1 MQDSGNPNFFKIF
14 QGKGEVALHDG
25 ATSTNPGVLLS
36 LTNELQFLGDY
47 YVPADGII
55 GVLPEGYRPG
65 SKLIVPVVAVEGSAS
80 RVTMLYAMDDGT
92 LSSDPDSSI
101 KTNGIVVNLSG
112 NWY

>member
-1 MQDSGNPNFFKIF
+1 MQDLGNPNFFKIF

-25 ATSTNPGVLLS
+25 ATSTNPGVMLS

-47 YVPADGII
+47 TVADDGII
-55 GVLPEGYRPG
+55 GVLPEGYRPNTE
-65 SKLIVPVVAVEGSAS
+65 IIIPVVAVEGSLS
-80 RVTMLYAMDDGT
+80 RVTMLYVMDDGA
-92 LSSDPDSSI
+92 LSSDPNSLI

>member
-1 MQDSGNPNFFKIF
+1 MQDLGNPNFFKIF

-25 ATSTNPGVLLS
+25 VTSANSGVMLS

-47 YVPADGII
+47 DVGVDGII
-55 GVLPEGYRPG
+55 GVLPEGYRPNTEI
-65 SKLIVPVVAVEGSAS
+65 IVPVVAVKGSAS
-80 RVTMLYAMDDGT
+80 RITMLHIMDDGT
-92 LSSDPDSSI
+92 LASDPNSSI